1 MSKNIGLRSAI
12 FAVLIIVALVYLVPT
27 FSKELPGWWPKAR
40 VLPTEKIKLGLDL
53 QGGMHLV
60 LEVDVDKALDAEL
73 ERVAEDIK
81 QDLRDEKIRHTDISR
96 NSANGIDVTLLS
108 DQDLESFEALKNS
121 MYPGYDIV
129 QGEKTEEGQV
139 VHMNMT
145 PSAIQDLKVSWTEQ
159 ALETIRNRI
168 DQFGVNEPDISP
180 QQDNRIL
187 IQLPGIE
194 DPDKAISL
202 IGQMAQLEFKL
213 VDSESVAEENIPA
226 DDEILYHTE
235 TDSAGRVISRKAY
248 LLKKKVSLTGSHVT
262 DAKVSQ
268 DQYDGSYSI
277 SLSLDKKGARIF
289 ESVTGAN
296 VGRQL
301 AIVLDDN
308 VYSAPVIQEEI
319 SAGGKAWITNI
330 RTLDEAK
337 ELRIV
342 LKSGALPAPIK
353 ILERRTVGPTLGQ
366 DSIRQGIYAMIVGG
380 ALVIL
385 FMIIY
390 YGLSGLIAVFALILN
405 TLIIMSGLAGFG
417 ATLTLPGLAGMILS
431 IGMAVD
437 ANVLIY
443 ERIREELR
451 IGKTLRTAVE
461 AGYDKATITIFDS
474 NLTTLITALI
484 LFQFGTGA
492 VKGFAVTLTIG
503 IIANFITAVY
513 VTRVIF
519 DYLVVEL
526 NWKKISI

>member
-27 FSKELPGWWPKAR
+27 FSKELPGWWPKTR
-40 VLPTEKIKLGLDL
+40 ILPTKKIKLGLDL
-53 QGGMHLV
+53 QGGVHLV
-60 LEVDVDKALDAEL
+60 LEVDVDKAMVAEL
-73 ERVAEDIK
+73 ERIAGDIK
-81 QDLRDEKIRHTDISR
+81 EDLRSAKIRHTDISR
-96 NSANGIDVTLLS
+96 NGTNGIDITLLS
-108 DQDLESFEALKNS
+108 GQDLKPFEDLKNS
-121 MYPGYDIV
+121 MYPEYDMV
-129 QGEKTEEGQV
+129 EGEKTEDGQV
-139 VHMNMT
+139 IHLNMT
-145 PSAIQDLKVSWTEQ
+145 QAAIQDMKDSWTEQ

-168 DQFGVNEPDISP
+168 DQFGVNETDIRP
-180 QQDNRIL
+180 QPNNRIL
-187 IQLPGIE
+187 IQLPGIK
-194 DPDKAISL
+194 DPDRAIKL
-202 IGQMAQLEFKL
+202 IGQTAQLEFKL
-213 VDSESVAEENIPA
+213 VDEENSVEEAQKGNIPA
-226 DDEILYHTE
+226 DDEILYSTK
-235 TDSAGRVISRKAY
+235 SGAAY
-248 LLKKKVSLTGSHVT
+248 LLKKKTSLTGSHVT
-262 DAKVSQ
+262 DAQVKQ
-268 DQYDGSYSI
+268 DTYGAYYI
-277 SLSLDKKGARIF
+277 GLSLDKKGARIF

-296 VGRQL
+296 VGKKL
-301 AIVLDDN
+301 AIVLDNN
-308 VYSAPVIQEEI
+308 VYSAPVIESEI
-319 SAGGKAWITNI
+319 SGGDAVITGSF
-330 RTLDEAK
+330 TLEEAK

-342 LKSGALPAPIK
+342 LKSGALPAPITM
-353 ILERRTVGPTLGQ
+353 IEQRTVGPSLGQ
-366 DSIRQGIYAMIVGG
+366 DSISQGINAMILGG

-405 TLIIMSGLAGFG
+405 TLIILAGLAGFS

-443 ERIREELR
+443 ERIREEMR

-484 LFQFGTGA
+484 LFQFGTGP